1 MTERFL
7 THSTPALIAAN
18 AVAIVVATV
27 GGWSLGD
34 LFRLYLIE
42 LVAVGVIT
50 LGQIRTASK
59 PGAFA
64 KSPGYLLIFFVA
76 HYGSFCVFYLALLPR
91 IVADFG
97 AVAVNFWIV
106 VIVPAVAF
114 AVAHAVSFVS
124 DYLPRE
130 ASRISSLQAMV
141 LPYAR
146 ELPVHLPLILAAAFL
161 SGVIPAHQAAIG
173 FAVAKTAIDVFAHIT
188 LHRRLTAYAT

>member
-1 MTERFL
+1 MAERFL

-18 AVAIVVATV
+18 AVAVLTAAI
-27 GGWSLGD
+27 GGWTLGD

-42 LVAVGVIT
+42 LVVVGLVT
-50 LGQIRTASK
+50 LLQIRTASK

-64 KSPGYLLIFFVA
+64 KSRGYLLIFFIA
-76 HYGSFCVFYLALLPR
+76 HYGSFCVFYLALLPQ

-97 AVAVNFWIV
+97 AVAPNFWIV
-106 VIVPAVAF
+106 VAVPAA
-114 AVAHAVSFVS
+114 ALAAAHAVSYVA

-130 ASRISSLQAMV
+130 ASRISGVQAMV

-146 ELPVHLPLILAAAFL
+146 ELPVHVPLILAAAFL
-161 SGVIPAHQAAIG
+161 SGVLPGHSAAIG
-173 FAVAKTAIDVFAHIT
+173 FAVGKTAADVFAHIT